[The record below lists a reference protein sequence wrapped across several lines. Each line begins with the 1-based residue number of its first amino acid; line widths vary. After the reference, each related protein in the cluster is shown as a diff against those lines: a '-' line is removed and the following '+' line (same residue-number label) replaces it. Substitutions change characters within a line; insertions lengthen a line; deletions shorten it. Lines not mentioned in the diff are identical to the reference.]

1 MQRLRQRHEFEAVFA
16 AGRTFSSRLYVVRI
30 NPHSNFSVARLGI
43 IAARKALPRA
53 VDRNRGK
60 RLVREAFRLRL
71 DQLAAVDVVVQLRA
85 PLAKR
90 DNATARDDL
99 LGLLA
104 RISKDRET

>member
-16 AGRTFSSRLYVVRI
+16 HGRTFSSRLYVVRI

-60 RLVREAFRLRL
+60 RLVREAFR
-71 DQLAAVDVVVQLRA
+71 QSQEGLAAIDVVVQLRS
-85 PLAKR
+85 PLAKL
-90 DNATARDDL
+90 DNATARNDL
-99 LGLLA
+99 LGLFA
-104 RISKDRET
+104 RISKDRNT